1 MPGTPKELGQSYP
14 EAPHEKVEII
24 KDFKGADILSA
35 RQFDRENL
43 SVVFEKTETM
53 EAICERIRQERKF
66 ADHLSGYRLATL
78 FYDPSTRT
86 RLSFETAMQN
96 LGGLVIS
103 ESNAQFSSAVKG
115 ELLEDTVRVV
125 ELFNTDIIVLRHKE
139 VGSSQIAADS
149 VSIPVI
155 NAGDGE
161 GEHPTQALLDL
172 YTIQK
177 ECGTIDGI
185 TVTMLG
191 DLKYGRTVH
200 SLAYLLSLYN
210 VKINLVSPSFLKM
223 PSDLA
228 EELRGKGVE
237 IDELTSLDE
246 VKGDCDVLYVTRVQK
261 ERINEKEMSA
271 IATHLQGF
279 DQHYA
284 LTPEIVSKSRA
295 VIMHPLPRVRELPM
309 EIDKLPQ
316 AAYFRQV
323 KNGLYLRMALL
334 SLILKE
340 D

>member
-1 MPGTPKELGQSYP
+1 MRVKQELPSEPP
-14 EAPHEKVEII
+14 ENEVGII
-24 KDFKGADILSA
+24 RDFKGADILSA
-35 RQFDRENL
+35 RQFNRENL
-43 SVVFEKTETM
+43 SVVFEKTEAM
-53 EAICERIRQERKF
+53 EDVCERIRQERKF
-66 ADHLSGYRLATL
+66 SEHLRGFRLATL

-103 ESNAQFSSAVKG
+103 ESNTQFSSAIKG

-139 VGSSQIAADS
+139 VGSSRIAADS
-149 VSIPVI
+149 VGIPVI
-155 NAGDGE
+155 NGGDGE

-210 VKINLVSPSFLKM
+210 VKINFVSPSFLRM
-223 PSDLA
+223 PSDLV
-228 EELRGKGVE
+228 EELRRKGVK
-237 IDELTSLDE
+237 INELASLDE
-246 VKGDCDVLYVTRVQK
+246 VTEDYDVLYVTRIQK
-261 ERINEKEMSA
+261 ERIKEKEIPA
-271 IATHLQGF
+271 IAAPLQGF
-279 DQHYA
+279 DQHFV

-295 VIMHPLPRVRELPM
+295 VIMHPLPRVREIPL
-309 EIDKLPQ
+309 EIDNFPQ

-323 KNGLYLRMALL
+323 QNGLYLRMALL
-334 SLILKE
+334 SLILKG

>member
-1 MPGTPKELGQSYP
+1 MVSRQELEQIPQS
-14 EAPHEKVEII
+14 EDFKKISN
-24 KDFKGADILSA
+24 FKGADILSA

-53 EAICERIRQERKF
+53 EGICKKIRQERKF
-66 ADHLSGYRLATL
+66 ADHLNGYRLATL

-103 ESNAQFSSAVKG
+103 ESNTQFSSAIKG
-115 ELLEDTVRVV
+115 ELLEDTVRIV

-139 VGSSQIAADS
+139 VGSSRIAADS

-155 NAGDGE
+155 NGGDGE

-177 ECGTIDGI
+177 ECGKIDGI
-185 TVTMLG
+185 TVTMIG

-200 SLAYLLSLYN
+200 SLAYLFSLYN

-223 PSDLA
+223 PSDLV
-228 EELRGKGVE
+228 EELRGKGVN
-237 IDELTSLDE
+237 IDEFTSLDE
-246 VKGDCDVLYVTRVQK
+246 VTEDYDVLYVTRVQK
-261 ERINEKEMSA
+261 ERINEKELPA
-271 IATHLQGF
+271 IAANLQGF

-295 VIMHPLPRVRELPM
+295 VIMHPLPRVREIPL
-309 EIDKLPQ
+309 EIDNFPQ

-323 KNGLYLRMALL
+323 QNGLYVRMAVLAL
-334 SLILKE
+334 VLGKMQ
-340 D
+340 

>member
-1 MPGTPKELGQSYP
+1 MVSRQESKQIPKP
-14 EAPHEKVEII
+14 KDFEII
-24 KDFKGADILSA
+24 KNFKGTDILSA

-43 SVVFEKTETM
+43 SVVFKKTGAM
-53 EAICERIRQERKF
+53 EGICEKIRQERKF

-103 ESNAQFSSAVKG
+103 ESNTQFSSAIKG

-139 VGSSQIAADS
+139 VGSSRIAADS
-149 VSIPVI
+149 VGIPVI
-155 NAGDGE
+155 NGGDGE

-200 SLAYLLSLYN
+200 SLAYLFSLYN

-223 PSDLA
+223 PSDLV
-228 EELRGKGVE
+228 EELRGKGVK
-237 IDELTSLDE
+237 IDEFTSLDE
-246 VKGDCDVLYVTRVQK
+246 VTGDYDVLYVTRVQK
-261 ERINEKEMSA
+261 ERINEKELPA
-271 IATHLQGF
+271 IAAHLQGF

-284 LTPEIVSKSRA
+284 LTPETVLKSRA
-295 VIMHPLPRVRELPM
+295 VIMHPLPRVREIPL
-309 EIDKLPQ
+309 EIDNFPQ

-323 KNGLYLRMALL
+323 QNGLYVRMAVLGL
-334 SLILKE
+334 VLGKI
-340 D
+340 